1 MEPHDPSDDYPSD
14 TGPSDTGP
22 SDTGHLLHNL
32 LIFGDVLRH
41 LGLGT
46 HPGRMLDVLRA
57 LEHVDIGRRQD
68 FYHTLRALLVH
79 RRRDLPL
86 FEEAFRTFWRR
97 PPDRSTTMDLR
108 SLGEQRRY
116 RQPQVGPPPAGRN
129 SSDKADEGGDSE
141 TDRIEVTQ
149 TYSAREVLR
158 QKDFARFTSEEVSQ
172 AKGLMGQMVWDLGS
186 RRTRRWTLGQG
197 RDQQLDLRTT
207 LRHTLRYGGEALDL
221 AHRRRKMRPRPL
233 VLLCDVSGSME
244 RYTRML
250 LHFIHALT
258 GELERVEAFLFATRL
273 TRVTQ
278 QFQYRDIDRAVN
290 EVSQAVPDWSGGT
303 RIGENLKRFNF
314 RWARRVLGWGAVVL
328 VISDGWDTGEPAL
341 LAYEMERLQRASYRI
356 VWLNPLLGA
365 EGYQPLAQGMQVAM
379 PFVDDFL
386 PVHNLAS
393 LEELAGHLSSLDVRR
408 SGRKQRPRVS
418 LPENIDP
425 DEPGSSIEVKDQLR
439 RPSGPLPTFRH
450 PAWGRGPEDAQGPRA

>member
-1 MEPHDPSDDYPSD
+1 MQARDPDDR
-14 TGPSDTGP
+14 
-22 SDTGHLLHNL
+22 GHLLHNL
-32 LIFGDVLRH
+32 LIFGNVLRH

-57 LEHVDIGRRQD
+57 LEYVDIGRRQD
-68 FYHTLRALLVH
+68 FYHTLRVLLVH

-86 FEEAFRTFWRR
+86 FDEAFRTFWRR

-116 RQPQVGPPPAGRN
+116 RQPQVGPPPLEERN
-129 SSDKADEGGDSE
+129 SSDP
-141 TDRIEVTQ
+141 TDTGSDALVDNIEVTQ

-158 QKDFARFTSEEVSQ
+158 QKDFARFTADEVSH
-172 AKGLMGQMVWDLGS
+172 AKAMMGQMVWDLGS
-186 RRTRRWTLGQG
+186 RRTRRWASGQG
-197 RDQQLDLRTT
+197 RGQQLDLRTT
-207 LRHTLRYGGEALDL
+207 LRRTLKYGGEAVELS
-221 AHRRRKMRPRPL
+221 HRRRKVRPRAL

-258 GELERVEAFLFATRL
+258 GELERVETFLFATRL

-278 QFQYRDIDRAVN
+278 QLQYRDIDRAVN

-328 VISDGWDTGEPAL
+328 VISDGWDTGEPLL
-341 LAYEMERLQRASYRI
+341 LAQEMERLQRGSYRV
-356 VWLNPLLGA
+356 VWLNPLLGV
-365 EGYQPLAQGMQVAM
+365 EGYQPLAQGMQAAL

-386 PVHNLAS
+386 PVHNLTS
-393 LEELAGHLSSLDVRR
+393 LEELAQHLNNLDTRR
-408 SGRKQRPRVS
+408 SGRRQMPRVPK
-418 LPENIDP
+418 PEDDSPPQAGQTGETANHP
-425 DEPGSSIEVKDQLR
+425 
-439 RPSGPLPTFRH
+439 PSDASPQPTFRH
-450 PAWGRGPEDAQGPRA
+450 PAWGLGPLGIP

>member
-1 MEPHDPSDDYPSD
+1 MQARDPDDR
-14 TGPSDTGP
+14 
-22 SDTGHLLHNL
+22 GHLLHNL
-32 LIFGDVLRH
+32 LIFGNVLRH

-57 LEHVDIGRRQD
+57 LEYVDIGRRQD
-68 FYHTLRALLVH
+68 FYHTLRVLLVH

-86 FEEAFRTFWRR
+86 FDEAFRTFWRR

-116 RQPQVGPPPAGRN
+116 RQPQVGPPPLEERN
-129 SSDKADEGGDSE
+129 SSDPTDTGSDEPVDN
-141 TDRIEVTQ
+141 IEVTQ

-158 QKDFARFTSEEVSQ
+158 QKDFARFTADEVSH
-172 AKGLMGQMVWDLGS
+172 AKGMMGQMVWDLGS
-186 RRTRRWTLGQG
+186 RRTRRWASGQG
-197 RDQQLDLRTT
+197 RGQQLDLRTT
-207 LRHTLRYGGEALDL
+207 LRRTLKYGGEAVELS
-221 AHRRRKMRPRPL
+221 HRRRKVRPRPL

-258 GELERVEAFLFATRL
+258 GELERVETFLFATRL

-278 QFQYRDIDRAVN
+278 QLQYRDIDRAVK

-328 VISDGWDTGEPAL
+328 VISDGWDTGEPLL
-341 LAYEMERLQRASYRI
+341 LAQEMERLQRGSYRV
-356 VWLNPLLGA
+356 VWLNPLLGV
-365 EGYQPLAQGMQVAM
+365 EGYQPLAQGMQAAL

-386 PVHNLAS
+386 PVHNLTS
-393 LEELAGHLSSLDVRR
+393 LEELAQHLSNLDTRR
-408 SGRKQRPRVS
+408 SGRRQMPRV
-418 LPENIDP
+418 PKP
-425 DEPGSSIEVKDQLR
+425 KDDSPPQAGQTGETANHP
-439 RPSGPLPTFRH
+439 PSDASPQPTFRH
-450 PAWGRGPEDAQGPRA
+450 PAWGQGPLGIP

>member
-1 MEPHDPSDDYPSD
+1 MQARDPDDR
-14 TGPSDTGP
+14 
-22 SDTGHLLHNL
+22 GHLLHNL
-32 LIFGDVLRH
+32 LIFGNVLRH

-57 LEHVDIGRRQD
+57 LEFVDIGRRQD
-68 FYHTLRALLVH
+68 FYHTLRVLLVH

-86 FEEAFRTFWRR
+86 FDEAFRTFWRR

-116 RQPQVGPPPAGRN
+116 RQPQVGPPPLGRN
-129 SSDKADEGGDSE
+129 SSDP
-141 TDRIEVTQ
+141 TDTGSDAPVDNIEVTQ
-149 TYSAREVLR
+149 TYSAREILR
-158 QKDFARFTSEEVSQ
+158 QKDFARFTADEVSH
-172 AKGLMGQMVWDLGS
+172 AKAMMGQMVWDLGS
-186 RRTRRWTLGQG
+186 RRSRRWALGQG
-197 RDQQLDLRTT
+197 RGQQLDLRTT
-207 LRHTLRYGGEALDL
+207 LRRALKYGGEAVELS
-221 AHRRRKMRPRPL
+221 HRRRKVRPRPL

-258 GELERVEAFLFATRL
+258 SKLERVETFLFATRL

-278 QFQYRDIDRAVN
+278 QLQYRDIDRAVN

-328 VISDGWDTGEPAL
+328 VISDGWDTGEPFL
-341 LAYEMERLQRASYRI
+341 LAQEMERLQRGSYRV
-356 VWLNPLLGA
+356 VWLNPLLGM
-365 EGYQPLAQGMQVAM
+365 EGYQPLAQGMQAAL

-386 PVHNLAS
+386 PVHNLTS
-393 LEELAGHLSSLDVRR
+393 LEELAQHLNNLDTRR
-408 SGRKQRPRVS
+408 SGRRQMPRVPKFEDDS
-418 LPENIDP
+418 PP
-425 DEPGSSIEVKDQLR
+425 QAG
-439 RPSGPLPTFRH
+439 RPSETVDHPPSDAIPQPTFRH
-450 PAWGRGPEDAQGPRA
+450 PAWGQGPLGIP

>member
-1 MEPHDPSDDYPSD
+1 MQAREPADR
-14 TGPSDTGP
+14 
-22 SDTGHLLHNL
+22 GHLLHNL
-32 LIFGDVLRH
+32 LIFGNVLRH

-57 LEHVDIGRRQD
+57 LEYVDIGRRQD
-68 FYHTLRALLVH
+68 FYHTLRVLLVH

-86 FEEAFRTFWRR
+86 FDEAFRTFWRR

-116 RQPQVGPPPAGRN
+116 RQPQVGPPPLGRN
-129 SSDKADEGGDSE
+129 ASDS
-141 TDRIEVTQ
+141 TDTGSDMPVDNIEVTQ

-158 QKDFARFTSEEVSQ
+158 QKDFARFTGDEVSQ
-172 AKGLMGQMVWDLGS
+172 AKAMMGQMVWDLGS
-186 RRTRRWTLGQG
+186 RRTRRWAPSQG
-197 RDQQLDLRTT
+197 RGQQLDLRTT
-207 LRHTLRYGGEALDL
+207 LRRTLKYGGEAVELS
-221 AHRRRKMRPRPL
+221 HRRRKVRPRPL

-258 GELERVEAFLFATRL
+258 GELERVETFLFATRL

-278 QFQYRDIDRAVN
+278 QLQYRDIDRAVN
-290 EVSQAVPDWSGGT
+290 EVSQAVLDWSGGT

-314 RWARRVLGWGAVVL
+314 RWARRVLGWGAVAL
-328 VISDGWDTGEPAL
+328 VISDGWDTGEPLL
-341 LAYEMERLQRASYRI
+341 LAKEMERLQRGSFRV
-356 VWLNPLLGA
+356 VWLNPLLGV
-365 EGYQPLAQGMQVAM
+365 EGYQPLAQGMQAAL

-393 LEELAGHLSSLDVRR
+393 LEELAQYLNSLDTRR
-408 SGRKQRPRVS
+408 SGRKQMPRVPKFEDDFS
-418 LPENIDP
+418 PQAGQTGETADGP
-425 DEPGSSIEVKDQLR
+425 PSDT
-439 RPSGPLPTFRH
+439 RPQPTFRH
-450 PAWGRGPEDAQGPRA
+450 PAWGQGPLGIR

>member
-1 MEPHDPSDDYPSD
+1 
-14 TGPSDTGP
+14 
-22 SDTGHLLHNL
+22 
-32 LIFGDVLRH
+32 
-41 LGLGT
+41 
-46 HPGRMLDVLRA
+46 
-57 LEHVDIGRRQD
+57 
-68 FYHTLRALLVH
+68 
-79 RRRDLPL
+79 
-86 FEEAFRTFWRR
+86 
-97 PPDRSTTMDLR
+97 MDLR

-158 QKDFARFTSEEVSQ
+158 QKDFARFTSEEVLQ

-197 RDQQLDLRTT
+197 RGQQLDLRTT
-207 LRHTLRYGGEALDL
+207 LRHTLKYGGEALDL
-221 AHRRRKMRPRPL
+221 AHRRRKVRARPL

-250 LHFIHALT
+250 LHFMHALT

-278 QFQYRDIDRAVN
+278 QFQYRDIDQAVN

-341 LAYEMERLQRASYRI
+341 LADEMERLQRASYRI

-365 EGYQPLAQGMQVAM
+365 EGYQPLAQGMQEVL

-408 SGRKQRPRVS
+408 LGRKQRPRMS
-418 LPENIDP
+418 LPENSDP
-425 DEPGSSIEVKDQLR
+425 DEAGSAIEAIDQLPR
-439 RPSGPLPTFRH
+439 HPGPLPTFRH
-450 PAWGRGPEDAQGPRA
+450 PAWGRGPEDAQGPRV

>member
-1 MEPHDPSDDYPSD
+1 MQSSDPAARHEDR
-14 TGPSDTGP
+14 
-22 SDTGHLLHNL
+22 GHLLHNL

-57 LEHVDIGRRQD
+57 LEYVDIGRRQD

-79 RRRDLPL
+79 RRRDIPL
-86 FEEAFRTFWRR
+86 FDEAFRTFWRR

-116 RQPQVGPPPAGRN
+116 RQPQVGPPPMGAMGRN
-129 SSDKADEGGDSE
+129 AADPLSDAGNDGDV
-141 TDRIEVTQ
+141 DRIEVTQ

-158 QKDFARFTSEEVSQ
+158 QKDFARFTSQEVSQ
-172 AKGLMGQMVWDLGS
+172 AKAIMGQMTWDLGS
-186 RRTRRWTLGQG
+186 RRTRRWAFGQG
-197 RDQQLDLRTT
+197 RGQQLDLRST
-207 LRHTLRYGGEALDL
+207 LRQTLRYGGEALEL
-221 AHRRRKMRPRPL
+221 AHRRRKVRRRPL

-250 LHFIHALT
+250 LHFIHALV
-258 GELERVEAFLFATRL
+258 GELERVETFLFATRL
-273 TRVTQ
+273 TRVTP

-290 EVSQAVPDWSGGT
+290 QVSQAVPDWSGGT

-314 RWARRVLGWGAVVL
+314 RWARRVLGRGAVVL
-328 VISDGWDTGEPAL
+328 IISDGWDTGEPTL
-341 LAYEMERLQRASYRI
+341 LSEEMERLQRASYRI
-356 VWLNPLLGA
+356 IWLNPLLGM
-365 EGYQPLAQGMQVAM
+365 EEYQPLTQGMQVAL

-393 LEELAGHLSSLDVRR
+393 LEELAQHLNGLDAQRAGRR
-408 SGRKQRPRVS
+408 QRSRIQGNNDDVSDSGTS
-418 LPENIDP
+418 DGEL
-425 DEPGSSIEVKDQLR
+425 VK
-439 RPSGPLPTFRH
+439 PSGFTTGPLPTFRH
-450 PAWGRGPEDAQGPRA
+450 PAWGRDR

>member
-1 MEPHDPSDDYPSD
+1 MQTHDPADR
-14 TGPSDTGP
+14 
-22 SDTGHLLHNL
+22 GHLLHNL

-41 LGLGT
+41 LGLIT

-57 LEHVDIGRRQD
+57 LEHIDIGRRQD
-68 FYHTLRALLVH
+68 FYHTLRVLLVH

-86 FEEAFRTFWRR
+86 FDEAFRTFWRR

-116 RQPQVGPPPAGRN
+116 RQPQVGPPPMGHN
-129 SSDKADEGGDSE
+129 SSDTPDAGSDDEV
-141 TDRIEVTQ
+141 DRIEVTQ

-158 QKDFARFTSEEVSQ
+158 QKDFARFTSDEVSQ
-172 AKGLMGQMVWDLGS
+172 AKFMMGQMVWDLGS
-186 RRTRRWTLGQG
+186 RRTRRWSFSRARG
-197 RDQQLDLRTT
+197 QQLDLRTT
-207 LRHTLRYGGEALDL
+207 MRHTIKYGGEALDL
-221 AHRRRKMRPRPL
+221 AHRKRKVRPRPL

-328 VISDGWDTGEPAL
+328 VISDGWDTGEPTL
-341 LAYEMERLQRASYRI
+341 LAEEMERLQRASYRI
-356 VWLNPLLGA
+356 IWLNPLLGSD
-365 EGYQPLAQGMQVAM
+365 GYEPLAQGMQVAL

-393 LEELAGHLSSLDVRR
+393 LEELAQHLSDLEPRR
-408 SGRKQRPRVS
+408 SGRKQIARSPLLENAPAAKEAQNNEPMDHPS
-418 LPENIDP
+418 AHTAYLP
-425 DEPGSSIEVKDQLR
+425 S
-439 RPSGPLPTFRH
+439 FRH
-450 PAWGRGPEDAQGPRA
+450 PAWGRDP

>member
-1 MEPHDPSDDYPSD
+1 MQARDPADR
-14 TGPSDTGP
+14 
-22 SDTGHLLHNL
+22 GHLLHNL
-32 LIFGDVLRH
+32 LIFGNVLRH

-57 LEHVDIGRRQD
+57 LEYVDIGRRQD
-68 FYHTLRALLVH
+68 FYHTLRVLLVH

-86 FEEAFRTFWRR
+86 FDEAFRTFWRR

-116 RQPQVGPPPAGRN
+116 RQPQVGPPPLEERN
-129 SSDKADEGGDSE
+129 SSDP
-141 TDRIEVTQ
+141 TDTGSDAPVDNIEVTQ

-158 QKDFARFTSEEVSQ
+158 QKDFARFTADEVSH
-172 AKGLMGQMVWDLGS
+172 AKAMMGQMVWDLGS
-186 RRTRRWTLGQG
+186 RRTRRWASGQG
-197 RDQQLDLRTT
+197 RGQQLDLRTT
-207 LRHTLRYGGEALDL
+207 LRRTLKYGGEAVELS
-221 AHRRRKMRPRPL
+221 HRRRKVRPRAL

-258 GELERVEAFLFATRL
+258 GELERVETFLFATRL

-278 QFQYRDIDRAVN
+278 QLQYRDIDRAVN

-328 VISDGWDTGEPAL
+328 VISDGWDTGEPLL
-341 LAYEMERLQRASYRI
+341 LAQEMERLQRGSYRV
-356 VWLNPLLGA
+356 VWLNPLLGV
-365 EGYQPLAQGMQVAM
+365 EGYQPLAQGMQAAL

-386 PVHNLAS
+386 PVHNLTS
-393 LEELAGHLSSLDVRR
+393 LEELAQHLNNLDTQR
-408 SGRKQRPRVS
+408 SGRRQMPRVPKPEDDS
-418 LPENIDP
+418 LPQAGQTGETANHP
-425 DEPGSSIEVKDQLR
+425 
-439 RPSGPLPTFRH
+439 PSDASAQPTFRH
-450 PAWGRGPEDAQGPRA
+450 PAWGQGPLGIP

>member
-1 MEPHDPSDDYPSD
+1 MQTHDAANR
-14 TGPSDTGP
+14 
-22 SDTGHLLHNL
+22 GHLLHNL

-41 LGLGT
+41 LGLSI

-68 FYHTLRALLVH
+68 FYHTLRVLLVH
-79 RRRDLPL
+79 RRRDLAL
-86 FEEAFRTFWRR
+86 FDEAFRTFWRR

-116 RQPQVGPPPAGRN
+116 RQPQVGPPPMSN
-129 SSDKADEGGDSE
+129 NSPDSSDAGNDDEV
-141 TDRIEVTQ
+141 DRIEVTQ

-158 QKDFARFTSEEVSQ
+158 RKDFARFSSDEVSQ
-172 AKGLMGQMVWDLGS
+172 AKLMMGQMVWDLGS
-186 RRTRRWTLGQG
+186 RRTRRWTFSQARG
-197 RDQQLDLRTT
+197 QQLDIRTT
-207 LRHTLRYGGEALDL
+207 MRRTLKYGGEALDL
-221 AHRRRKMRPRPL
+221 AHRRRKVRPRPL

-258 GELERVEAFLFATRL
+258 GELDRVEAFLFATRL

-328 VISDGWDTGEPAL
+328 VISDGWDTGEPRL
-341 LAYEMERLQRASYRI
+341 LSEEMERLKRASYRI
-356 VWLNPLLGA
+356 IWLNPLLGF
-365 EGYQPLAQGMQVAM
+365 EDYQPLAQGMQVAL

-386 PVHNLAS
+386 PMHNLAS
-393 LEELAGHLSSLDVRR
+393 LEELAQHLSRLEPRR
-408 SGRKQRPRVS
+408 SGRKQIARSTLLGNAP
-418 LPENIDP
+418 LEQEAENN
-425 DEPGSSIEVKDQLR
+425 EPTDY
-439 RPSGPLPTFRH
+439 PSAQSGHLPTFRH
-450 PAWGRGPEDAQGPRA
+450 PAWGGNR

>member
-1 MEPHDPSDDYPSD
+1 MQGQNPANR
-14 TGPSDTGP
+14 
-22 SDTGHLLHNL
+22 GHLLRNL

-41 LGLGT
+41 LGLET

-68 FYHTLRALLVH
+68 FYYTLRVLLVH
-79 RRRDLPL
+79 RRRDLSL
-86 FEEAFRTFWRR
+86 FDEAFRTFWRR

-116 RQPQVGPPPAGRN
+116 RQPQVGPPPMGRGPADPSDAGI
-129 SSDKADEGGDSE
+129 DSE
-141 TDRIEVTQ
+141 MDRIEVTQ
-149 TYSAREVLR
+149 TYSPREVLR
-158 QKDFARFTSEEVSQ
+158 QKDFARFNADEVTR
-172 AKGLMGQMVWDLGS
+172 AKAMMGQMVWDLGS
-186 RRTRRWTLGQG
+186 RRTRRWTFGQG
-197 RDQQLDLRTT
+197 RGQQLDLRTT
-207 LRHTLRYGGEALDL
+207 LRHMLRYGGEAIEL
-221 AHRRRKMRPRPL
+221 AHKRRKVRPRPL

-278 QFQYRDIDRAVN
+278 QLQYRDIDRAVN

-328 VISDGWDTGEPAL
+328 VISDGWDTGEAAL
-341 LAYEMERLQRASYRI
+341 LREEMERLQRSSYRI
-356 VWLNPLLGA
+356 IWLNPLLGM
-365 EGYQPLAQGMQVAM
+365 EGYQPLAQGMQAAM

-393 LEELAGHLSSLDVRR
+393 LEELALHLATLETRR
-408 SGRKQRPRVS
+408 SGRKQRPSMLLHEDDVH
-418 LPENIDP
+418 LDGL
-425 DEPGSSIEVKDQLR
+425 EPNGAPNGESEKPISGDSGS
-439 RPSGPLPTFRH
+439 PPTFRH
-450 PAWGRGPEDAQGPRA
+450 PAWGRDR

>member
-1 MEPHDPSDDYPSD
+1 MQAQ
-14 TGPSDTGP
+14 GPVARDEDG
-22 SDTGHLLHNL
+22 GHLLHNL

-46 HPGRMLDVLRA
+46 HPGRMLDVLKA

-68 FYHTLRALLVH
+68 FYHTLRVLLVH
-79 RRRDLPL
+79 RRRDLAL
-86 FEEAFRTFWRR
+86 FDEAFRIFWRR
-97 PPDRSTTMDLR
+97 PPDGSTTMDLR

-116 RQPQVGPPPAGRN
+116 RQPQVGPPPLGRDPADP
-129 SSDKADEGGDSE
+129 SDPGSDGEI
-141 TDRIEVTQ
+141 DRIEVTQ

-172 AKGLMGQMVWDLGS
+172 AKLMMGQMVWDLGS
-186 RRTRRWTLGQG
+186 RRTRRWTFSQG
-197 RDQQLDLRTT
+197 RGQRLDLRTT
-207 LRHTLRYGGEALDL
+207 LRHTLKYGGEALDL
-221 AHRRRKMRPRPL
+221 AHQRRKVRPRPL

-258 GELERVEAFLFATRL
+258 GELDRVEAFLFATRL

-290 EVSQAVPDWSGGT
+290 EISQAVPDWSGGT
-303 RIGENLKRFNF
+303 RIGDNLKRFNF
-314 RWARRVLGWGAVVL
+314 RWARRVLGGGAVVL
-328 VISDGWDTGEPAL
+328 VISDGWDTGEPNL
-341 LAYEMERLQRASYRI
+341 LAEEMERLRRASYRI
-356 VWLNPLLGA
+356 VWLNPLLGS
-365 EGYQPLAQGMQVAM
+365 ESYQPLTQGMQVAL

-393 LEELAGHLSSLDVRR
+393 LEELAQHLSDLEPRR
-408 SGRKQRPRVS
+408 SGRKQMARSPLLGNVP
-418 LPENIDP
+418 PEQETQNN
-425 DEPGSSIEVKDQLR
+425 EPMDH
-439 RPSGPLPTFRH
+439 PSAHSGHPPTFQH
-450 PAWGRGPEDAQGPRA
+450 PAWGRDR

>member
-1 MEPHDPSDDYPSD
+1 MQARDPDDR
-14 TGPSDTGP
+14 
-22 SDTGHLLHNL
+22 GHLLHNL
-32 LIFGDVLRH
+32 LIFGNVLRH

-57 LEHVDIGRRQD
+57 LEYVDIGRRQD
-68 FYHTLRALLVH
+68 FYHTLRVLLVH

-86 FEEAFRTFWRR
+86 FDEAFRTFWRR

-116 RQPQVGPPPAGRN
+116 RQPQVGPPPLEERN
-129 SSDKADEGGDSE
+129 SSDP
-141 TDRIEVTQ
+141 TDTRSDAPVDNIEVTQ

-158 QKDFARFTSEEVSQ
+158 QKDFARFTADEVSH
-172 AKGLMGQMVWDLGS
+172 AKAMMGQMVWDLGS
-186 RRTRRWTLGQG
+186 RRTRRWASGQG
-197 RDQQLDLRTT
+197 RGQQLDLRTT
-207 LRHTLRYGGEALDL
+207 LRRTLKYGGEAVELS
-221 AHRRRKMRPRPL
+221 HRRRKVRPRAL

-258 GELERVEAFLFATRL
+258 GELERVETFLFATRL

-278 QFQYRDIDRAVN
+278 QLQYRDIDRAVN

-328 VISDGWDTGEPAL
+328 VISDGWDTGEPLL
-341 LAYEMERLQRASYRI
+341 LAQEMERLQRGSYRV
-356 VWLNPLLGA
+356 VWLNPLLGV
-365 EGYQPLAQGMQVAM
+365 EGYQPLAQGMQAAL

-386 PVHNLAS
+386 PVHNLTS
-393 LEELAGHLSSLDVRR
+393 LEELAQHLNNLDTQR
-408 SGRKQRPRVS
+408 SGRRQIPRVPK
-418 LPENIDP
+418 PEDDSPPQAGQTGETANHP
-425 DEPGSSIEVKDQLR
+425 
-439 RPSGPLPTFRH
+439 PSDASPQPTFRH
-450 PAWGRGPEDAQGPRA
+450 PAWGQGPLGIP

>member
-1 MEPHDPSDDYPSD
+1 MQARDPDDR
-14 TGPSDTGP
+14 
-22 SDTGHLLHNL
+22 GHLLHNL
-32 LIFGDVLRH
+32 LIFGNVLRH

-57 LEHVDIGRRQD
+57 LEYVDIGRRQD
-68 FYHTLRALLVH
+68 FYHTLRVLLVH

-86 FEEAFRTFWRR
+86 FDEAFRTFWRR

-116 RQPQVGPPPAGRN
+116 RQPQVGPPPLEERN
-129 SSDKADEGGDSE
+129 ASDP
-141 TDRIEVTQ
+141 TDTRSDAPVDNIEVTQ

-158 QKDFARFTSEEVSQ
+158 QKDFARFTADEVSH
-172 AKGLMGQMVWDLGS
+172 AKAMMGQMVWDLGS
-186 RRTRRWTLGQG
+186 RRTRRWASGQG
-197 RDQQLDLRTT
+197 RGQQLDLRTT
-207 LRHTLRYGGEALDL
+207 LRRTLKYGGEAVELS
-221 AHRRRKMRPRPL
+221 HRRRKVRPRAL

-258 GELERVEAFLFATRL
+258 GKLERVETFLFATRL

-278 QFQYRDIDRAVN
+278 QLQYRDIDRAVN

-328 VISDGWDTGEPAL
+328 VISDGWDTGEPLL
-341 LAYEMERLQRASYRI
+341 LAQEMERLQRGSYRV
-356 VWLNPLLGA
+356 VWLNPLLGV
-365 EGYQPLAQGMQVAM
+365 EGYQPLAQGMQAAL

-386 PVHNLAS
+386 PVHNLTS
-393 LEELAGHLSSLDVRR
+393 LEELAQHLNNLDTQR
-408 SGRKQRPRVS
+408 SGRRQIPRVPK
-418 LPENIDP
+418 PEDDSPPQAGQTGETANHP
-425 DEPGSSIEVKDQLR
+425 
-439 RPSGPLPTFRH
+439 PSDASPQPTFRH
-450 PAWGRGPEDAQGPRA
+450 PAWGQGPLGIP

>member
-1 MEPHDPSDDYPSD
+1 MQARDPADR
-14 TGPSDTGP
+14 
-22 SDTGHLLHNL
+22 GHLLHNL
-32 LIFGDVLRH
+32 LIFGNVLRH

-57 LEHVDIGRRQD
+57 LEYVDIGRRQD
-68 FYHTLRALLVH
+68 FYHTLRVLLVH

-86 FEEAFRTFWRR
+86 FDEAFRTFWRR

-116 RQPQVGPPPAGRN
+116 RQPQVGPPPLEERN
-129 SSDKADEGGDSE
+129 SSDPTDTRGDAPV
-141 TDRIEVTQ
+141 DNIEVTQ

-158 QKDFARFTSEEVSQ
+158 QKDFARFTADEVSH
-172 AKGLMGQMVWDLGS
+172 AKAMMGQMVWDFGS
-186 RRTRRWTLGQG
+186 RRTRRWASGQG
-197 RDQQLDLRTT
+197 RGQQLDLRTT
-207 LRHTLRYGGEALDL
+207 LRRTLKYGGEAVELS
-221 AHRRRKMRPRPL
+221 HRRRKVRPRAL

-258 GELERVEAFLFATRL
+258 GELERVETFLFATRL

-278 QFQYRDIDRAVN
+278 QLQYRDIDRAVN

-328 VISDGWDTGEPAL
+328 VISDGWDTGEPLL
-341 LAYEMERLQRASYRI
+341 LAQEMERLQRGSYRV
-356 VWLNPLLGA
+356 VWLNPLLGV
-365 EGYQPLAQGMQVAM
+365 EGYQPLAQGMQAAL

-386 PVHNLAS
+386 PVHNLTS
-393 LEELAGHLSSLDVRR
+393 LEELAQHLNNLDTQR
-408 SGRKQRPRVS
+408 SGRRQIPRVPKPQDDS
-418 LPENIDP
+418 PPQAGQTGETANHP
-425 DEPGSSIEVKDQLR
+425 
-439 RPSGPLPTFRH
+439 PSDASPQPTFRH
-450 PAWGRGPEDAQGPRA
+450 PAWGQGPLGIP

>member
-1 MEPHDPSDDYPSD
+1 MQARDPADR
-14 TGPSDTGP
+14 
-22 SDTGHLLHNL
+22 GHLLHNL
-32 LIFGDVLRH
+32 LIFGNVLRH

-57 LEHVDIGRRQD
+57 LEYVDIGRRQD
-68 FYHTLRALLVH
+68 FYHTLRVLLVH

-86 FEEAFRTFWRR
+86 FDEAFRTFWRR

-116 RQPQVGPPPAGRN
+116 RQPQVGPPPLEERN
-129 SSDKADEGGDSE
+129 SSDP
-141 TDRIEVTQ
+141 TDTRSDAPVDNIEVTQ

-158 QKDFARFTSEEVSQ
+158 QKDFARFTADEVSH
-172 AKGLMGQMVWDLGS
+172 AKAMMGQMVWDLGS
-186 RRTRRWTLGQG
+186 RRTRRWASGQG
-197 RDQQLDLRTT
+197 RGQQLDLRTT
-207 LRHTLRYGGEALDL
+207 LRRTLKYGGEAVELS
-221 AHRRRKMRPRPL
+221 HRRRKVRPRAL

-258 GELERVEAFLFATRL
+258 GELERVETFLFATRL

-278 QFQYRDIDRAVN
+278 QLQYRDIDRAVN

-328 VISDGWDTGEPAL
+328 VISDGWDTGEPLL
-341 LAYEMERLQRASYRI
+341 LAQEMERLQRGSYRV
-356 VWLNPLLGA
+356 VWLNPLLGV
-365 EGYQPLAQGMQVAM
+365 EGYRPLAQGMQAAL

-386 PVHNLAS
+386 PVHNLTS
-393 LEELAGHLSSLDVRR
+393 LEELAQHLNNLDTRR
-408 SGRKQRPRVS
+408 SGRRQIPRVPK
-418 LPENIDP
+418 PEDDSPPQAGQTGETANHP
-425 DEPGSSIEVKDQLR
+425 
-439 RPSGPLPTFRH
+439 PSDASPQPTFRH
-450 PAWGRGPEDAQGPRA
+450 PAWGQGPSGIP

>member
-1 MEPHDPSDDYPSD
+1 MQSSEPAARHEDR
-14 TGPSDTGP
+14 
-22 SDTGHLLHNL
+22 GHLLHNL

-86 FEEAFRTFWRR
+86 FDEAFRTFWRR

-116 RQPQVGPPPAGRN
+116 RQPQVGPPPMGAMGCNDADPLSDAGN
-129 SSDKADEGGDSE
+129 DGDV
-141 TDRIEVTQ
+141 DRIEVTQ

-172 AKGLMGQMVWDLGS
+172 AKAIMGQMTWDLGS
-186 RRTRRWTLGQG
+186 RRTRRWAFGQG
-197 RDQQLDLRTT
+197 RGQQLDLRST
-207 LRHTLRYGGEALDL
+207 LRQTLRYGGEALEL
-221 AHRRRKMRPRPL
+221 AYRRRKVRRRPL

-250 LHFIHALT
+250 LHFIHSLF
-258 GELERVEAFLFATRL
+258 GELERVETFLFATRL
-273 TRVTQ
+273 TRVTP

-290 EVSQAVPDWSGGT
+290 QVSQAVPDWSGGT

-328 VISDGWDTGEPAL
+328 IISDGWDTGEPTL
-341 LAYEMERLQRASYRI
+341 LSEEMERLQRASYRI
-356 VWLNPLLGA
+356 IWLNPLLGM
-365 EGYQPLAQGMQVAM
+365 EEYQPLTQGMQVTL

-393 LEELAGHLSSLDVRR
+393 LEELALHLNGLDAQRAGRR
-408 SGRKQRPRVS
+408 QRSRIQGNNDDISDSGVS
-418 LPENIDP
+418 DGEL
-425 DEPGSSIEVKDQLR
+425 VK
-439 RPSGPLPTFRH
+439 PSGFTTDPLPTFRH
-450 PAWGRGPEDAQGPRA
+450 PAWGRDR

>member
-1 MEPHDPSDDYPSD
+1 MQARDPADR
-14 TGPSDTGP
+14 
-22 SDTGHLLHNL
+22 GHLLHNL
-32 LIFGDVLRH
+32 LIFGNVLRH

-57 LEHVDIGRRQD
+57 LEFVDIGRRQD
-68 FYHTLRALLVH
+68 FYHTLRVLLVH

-86 FEEAFRTFWRR
+86 FDEAFRTFWRR

-116 RQPQVGPPPAGRN
+116 RQPQVGPPPLEERN
-129 SSDKADEGGDSE
+129 SSDP
-141 TDRIEVTQ
+141 TDTRSDAPVDNIEVTQ

-158 QKDFARFTSEEVSQ
+158 QKDFARFTANEVSH
-172 AKGLMGQMVWDLGS
+172 AKAMMGQMVWDLGS
-186 RRTRRWTLGQG
+186 RRTRRWASGQG
-197 RDQQLDLRTT
+197 RGQQLDLRTT
-207 LRHTLRYGGEALDL
+207 LRRTLKYGGEAVELS
-221 AHRRRKMRPRPL
+221 HRRRKVRPRAL

-258 GELERVEAFLFATRL
+258 GKLERVETFLFATRL

-278 QFQYRDIDRAVN
+278 QLQYRDIDRALN

-314 RWARRVLGWGAVVL
+314 RWGRRVLGWGAVVL
-328 VISDGWDTGEPAL
+328 VISDGWDTGEPLL
-341 LAYEMERLQRASYRI
+341 LAQEMERLQRGSYRV
-356 VWLNPLLGA
+356 VWLNPLLGV
-365 EGYQPLAQGMQVAM
+365 EGYRPLAQGMQAAL

-386 PVHNLAS
+386 PVHNLTS
-393 LEELAGHLSSLDVRR
+393 LEELAQHLNNLDTRR
-408 SGRKQRPRVS
+408 SGRRQMPRVPKLEDDS
-418 LPENIDP
+418 LPQTGQTGETANHP
-425 DEPGSSIEVKDQLR
+425 
-439 RPSGPLPTFRH
+439 PSDASAQPTFRH
-450 PAWGRGPEDAQGPRA
+450 PAWGQGPLGIP